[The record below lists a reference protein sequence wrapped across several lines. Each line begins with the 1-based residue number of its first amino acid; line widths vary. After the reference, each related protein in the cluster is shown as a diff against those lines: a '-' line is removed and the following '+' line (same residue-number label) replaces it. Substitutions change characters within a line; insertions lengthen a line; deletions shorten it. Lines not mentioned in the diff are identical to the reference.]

1 VIYLVRHPFDVAVS
15 LAHHLGLTIEKTV
28 EAMSM
33 DLVMA
38 ATDDQLYFPLHER
51 IGSWSTNI
59 ASWLDDSPYPV
70 TLIRYE
76 DLHEN
81 PADNFARA
89 TAATG
94 LERDRDSILRAVDT
108 VNFERLRSE
117 EQLHGFAER
126 PRNSP
131 QFFRAGKPRSWEG
144 KLSVPLREQLVRDH
158 AAMMERLGYAPDGST
173 HPAPLPVR

>member
-1 VIYLVRHPFDVAVS
+1 
-15 LAHHLGLTIEKTV
+15 
-28 EAMSM
+28 
-33 DLVMA
+33 
-38 ATDDQLYFPLHER
+38 
-51 IGSWSTNI
+51 
-59 ASWLDDSPYPV
+59 
-70 TLIRYE
+70 
-76 DLHEN
+76 
-81 PADNFARA
+81 
-89 TAATG
+89 
-94 LERDRDSILRAVDT
+94 VDT

-158 AAMMERLGYAPDGST
+158 AAIMERLGYAPDGST